1 MCDHIIGYEEG
12 VDESWL
18 VYASEG
24 WSKAPYRVVG
34 DVVFKFC
41 SLCGEKLENDKGGKQ
56 PDPEPPPPPP

>member
-24 WSKAPYRVVG
+24 WSKAPYPVVG

-41 SLCGEKLENDKGGKQ
+41 SLCGEKLENDKGGK
-56 PDPEPPPPPP
+56 